1 MYIISLRQDL
11 LDFQDFF
18 AFPACPVE
26 NGKERQKPKSLFEGV
41 CLIIKAQLR
50 SDSNVR
56 KQYYDTLLFYFSAE
70 SRIVISQIHLEF
82 EKTKINPN
90 DPVNPVQY

>member
-18 AFPACPVE
+18 AFPAYPVE
-26 NGKERQKPKSLFEGV
+26 NGEERQKPKSLFEGV

-50 SDSNVR
+50 NGSNVR
-56 KQYYDTLLFYFSAE
+56 KQYYETLLFYFPAE
-70 SRIVISQIHLEF
+70 SGIVISQIHLEF